1 LFADSSSP
9 GITCWGRINR
19 DQSCFLV
26 LFWLRIFRKKD
37 CSMIIQQL
45 IVGSMAVCCYIVSCG
60 KTRKAAVIDP
70 GGDEEKIL
78 SEVEKQGLSVEYIIA
93 THGHPD
99 HVCGNRKIQEATGA
113 KIIMHSADVEFF
125 ERDEVK
131 NYFSMLGLEAS
142 PPTDMAV
149 DEGDEIIIGEEKFRV
164 IHTPGHTPGGM
175 CLYCSPDLVT
185 GDTLFVG
192 GLGRTDFPG
201 GSHQEL
207 LDSIRKKLLVL
218 PEETVIWPGHGYGGS
233 KSTIGEEAATNP
245 FL

>member
-1 LFADSSSP
+1 
-9 GITCWGRINR
+9 
-19 DQSCFLV
+19 
-26 LFWLRIFRKKD
+26 
-37 CSMIIQQL
+37 MIIKQI
-45 IVGSMAVCCYIVSCG
+45 IVGSMAVCCYIVACE
-60 KTRKAAVIDP
+60 KTKKCAIVDP

-78 SEVEKQGLSVEYIIA
+78 SEVDILGFSVEYIIA

-99 HVCGNRKIQEATGA
+99 HVCGNKKLQEATGA

-125 ERDEVK
+125 EQDDVK
-131 NYFSMLGLEAS
+131 QYFSMLGLEPS
-142 PPTDMAV
+142 PPTDISV
-149 DEGDEIIIGEEKFRV
+149 NEDDEITIGEVCLKV

-175 CLYCSPDLVT
+175 CLYNSPDLIT

-207 LDSIRKKLLVL
+207 LDSIRNKLLVL
-218 PEETVIWPGHGYGGS
+218 PEDTIVWPGHGYGGS
-233 KSTIGEEAATNP
+233 RSTIGAEASSNP